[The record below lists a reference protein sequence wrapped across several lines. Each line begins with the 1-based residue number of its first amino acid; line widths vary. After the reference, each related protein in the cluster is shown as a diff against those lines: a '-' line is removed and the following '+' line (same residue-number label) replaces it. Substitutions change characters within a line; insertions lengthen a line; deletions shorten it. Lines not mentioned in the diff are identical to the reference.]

1 MAIKL
6 FISHSANNVR
16 LAQALLSVLK
26 ATFYFR
32 DWEVRC
38 SSLAGYEP
46 TDEILT
52 RGQLSQEL
60 HEAELIIFILSPF
73 EEEAEWLRL
82 ELALG
87 MASDSERV
95 ILLVAGLYYRL
106 LEACGVVDAS
116 DKDEIYE
123 MAFDIGERLGW
134 ERKPA
139 TEKIGGTVENMIR
152 ITDSYETLEYG
163 EMEDDED
170 EDDLYED
177 SEDD

>member
-1 MAIKL
+1 M
-6 FISHSANNVR
+6 
-16 LAQALLSVLK
+16 AQALISLLK
-26 ATFYFR
+26 ATFYFG

-46 TDEILT
+46 TAEILT

-60 HEAELIIFILSPF
+60 HEAEIIIFILSPF

-82 ELALG
+82 EMAMT
-87 MASDSERV
+87 MASDSQRI

-139 TEKIGGTVENMIR
+139 TEKVGDAVENMIR
-152 ITDSYETLEYG
+152 IAESYETLEYG
-163 EMEDDED
+163 EGEDDED
-170 EDDLYED
+170 EEYLYED
-177 SEDD
+177 SDED